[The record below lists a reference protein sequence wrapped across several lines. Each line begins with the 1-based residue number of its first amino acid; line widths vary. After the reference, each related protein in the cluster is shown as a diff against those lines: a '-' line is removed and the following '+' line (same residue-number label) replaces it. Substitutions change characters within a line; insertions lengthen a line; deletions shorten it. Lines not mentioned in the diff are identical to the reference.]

1 MNCLAFD
8 RLLDA
13 GEIAALPAGALA
25 HALTCARCARSLAAA
40 RLLEAALERH
50 LAPADVAA
58 PSSLADAVME
68 RVSLRQRAPRTLFV
82 ADPTPWWVEVA
93 TQPSVVGALTIAALL
108 AWRGP
113 WLLAATQRAFG
124 PGAAPPSFVEGSLAA
139 ASQWTRTVSQ
149 AFVPSSG
156 GDWTTA
162 IAIAL
167 CLSPLALVAGY
178 ALYRAAERL
187 FEGPVRA

>member
-8 RLLDA
+8 RLLDT
-13 GEIAALPAGALA
+13 GDLAALPDDALT
-25 HALTCARCARSLAAA
+25 HAVTCARCARSLAVA
-40 RLLEAALERH
+40 RSLEAAFERH
-50 LAPADVAA
+50 LAAADVAA
-58 PSSLADAVME
+58 PAGLAGAVMA
-68 RVSLRQRAPRTLFV
+68 RVSLRQRASRASFV
-82 ADPTPWWVEVA
+82 ADLTPWWVGVA
-93 TQPSVVGALTIAALL
+93 AQPSAVGAMVIAALL
-108 AWRGP
+108 TWRGP

-124 PGAAPPSFVEGSLAA
+124 PGGAAFSFAAGPLAT
-139 ASQWTRTVSQ
+139 ASQWTRTTVH

-156 GDWTTA
+156 GDWTTS

-187 FEGPVRA
+187 VEGPVRA